1 MHRSLARGDT
11 AAASGHSWTAWKSST
26 SRRVEN
32 RPQWRSRRWPPLAR
46 SRPQR
51 HGHGTR
57 CRVNHREP
65 RSRAARH
72 HRTPPSMPLHLP
84 NLARAGGR
92 RPRRRAPRACPPPPP
107 DPRRRPWHAAR
118 PTTLRIARA
127 GDPTSGAS
135 RVPTARAHGHPILTR
150 AETTRGRPAAAPRGM
165 RLPAGPGRSAR
176 RAGGR
181 AHAARA
187 PWRGRAV
194 DARRGAPPMRQP
206 VLKQPSRKREVRR
219 RSSKDPKVVLSSVVQ
234 CTLFSLQLFFQ
245 GHAARHLPMSAHS
258 QSTLHRR
265 RPVQRRVRPPGR
277 APAPTP
283 TRPARCRPA
292 AGG

>member
-11 AAASGHSWTAWKSST
+11 AAASGHSWTAWKSTT

-72 HRTPPSMPLHLP
+72 HRTPPSMPLHVP

-135 RVPTARAHGHPILTR
+135 RVPTARAPGHPILTR
-150 AETTRGRPAAAPRGM
+150 AETTRGRPAAGSCAPDRYVWSQM
-165 RLPAGPGRSAR
+165 CRRCHRLLRCPRSSPTQACARPPATRSPKASR
-176 RAGGR
+176 RA
-181 AHAARA
+181 
-187 PWRGRAV
+187 V
-194 DARRGAPPMRQP
+194 C
-206 VLKQPSRKREVRR
+206 VCV
-219 RSSKDPKVVLSSVVQ
+219 
-234 CTLFSLQLFFQ
+234 C
-245 GHAARHLPMSAHS
+245 
-258 QSTLHRR
+258 
-265 RPVQRRVRPPGR
+265 
-277 APAPTP
+277 
-283 TRPARCRPA
+283 
-292 AGG
+292 